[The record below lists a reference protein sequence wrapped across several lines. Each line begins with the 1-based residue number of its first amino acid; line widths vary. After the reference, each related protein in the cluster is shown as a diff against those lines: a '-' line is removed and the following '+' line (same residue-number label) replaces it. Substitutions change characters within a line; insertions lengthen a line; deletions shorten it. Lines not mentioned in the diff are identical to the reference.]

1 MSGTLPIKTIRKSDK
16 QVVKKTL
23 SNIDKLRKSHFIFC
37 KNYLVT
43 LSNFKTNNI
52 EQRNYIE
59 KVREYFEFFI
69 NQCNTNQNITNDEFK
84 KINLTINTIK
94 EHVSKKKF

>member
-1 MSGTLPIKTIRKSDK
+1 MIGTPPIKTIKKSDK
-16 QVVKKTL
+16 PVVKRTL
-23 SNIDKLRKSHFIFC
+23 SNIDKLRESHFIFC

-59 KVREYFEFFI
+59 KE
-69 NQCNTNQNITNDEFK
+69 
-84 KINLTINTIK
+84 
-94 EHVSKKKF
+94 

>member
-1 MSGTLPIKTIRKSDK
+1 MSGTPPIKTIRKSN
-16 QVVKKTL
+16 QPVVKRTL

-37 KNYLVT
+37 KNYLVI

-52 EQRNYIE
+52 KQRNYIE
-59 KVREYFEFFI
+59 KVKKYFEFFI
-69 NQCNTNQNITNDEFK
+69 NQCNTNKNITNNAFE

-94 EHVSKKKF
+94 KHVCKKIF